1 MHWNRKGLFI
11 EKFCT
16 ILLTQSATMPC
27 LLYFL
32 LVRIQNPLN
41 IELQVSPVFSL
52 AWSFWQTLS
61 KILAQLF

>member
-1 MHWNRKGLFI
+1 MHWNRRGLFI
-11 EKFCT
+11 EKFST
-16 ILLTQSATMPC
+16 IPLAQSAIMPY

-41 IELQVSPVFSL
+41 IELQASPAFSL